1 MEFIKKETEE
11 LTLIISYESSIAEKI
26 KCKFGDKIEDI
37 ITNFASKI
45 NENHSSFLILYNGA
59 ILKSEDLKRTFLQKM
74 NKNDIERKN
83 MNILIYKRNPTVR
96 QNNDIINIILIIDS
110 KDSII
115 IKGQKNEIIKDI
127 IKKNSAKIGDINNM
141 IFKYGNNEIQLDQK
155 FEDIA
160 NARDK
165 LLSGIT
171 LLAYTKVNENESHIR
186 TQTNNTF
193 INESQTNIS
202 NDPIQNNENCLKSF
216 LKNHKKLLL
225 IISSLLIAIIIAVI
239 IIIVKLKKSGEDIVK
254 NIDSTVPSDDPF
266 KTDEPSDKPSDKPIK
281 SENINTD
288 FPRKYFNFN
297 KST

>member
-26 KCKFGDKIEDI
+26 KCKFVDKIEDI

-45 NENHSSFLILYNGA
+45 NENNSSFLILYNGA

-165 LLSGIT
+165 
-171 LLAYTKVNENESHIR
+171 
-186 TQTNNTF
+186 
-193 INESQTNIS
+193 
-202 NDPIQNNENCLKSF
+202 
-216 LKNHKKLLL
+216 
-225 IISSLLIAIIIAVI
+225 
-239 IIIVKLKKSGEDIVK
+239 
-254 NIDSTVPSDDPF
+254 
-266 KTDEPSDKPSDKPIK
+266 
-281 SENINTD
+281 
-288 FPRKYFNFN
+288 
-297 KST
+297 